1 MSKKLVSLLLAAA
14 LLLGL
19 VPVMAEAP
27 VITVT
32 DMAGREISLTEPAE
46 KIVAIYPSDCEIIA
60 AIGCEDALVG
70 VGAFCNYPASVTS
83 LPKIQ
88 SGADMNVEEII
99 ALEPQ
104 VVLLN
109 SMVNVES
116 QVSQLEENG
125 IHVVI
130 STTSDIASVYTAIA
144 MIGKLMGKD
153 AEAAALVADMQ
164 GTFDEIKNKA
174 TDEGKKVYFEISPPP
189 WLCTA
194 GATSYMNELAEICGV
209 TNIFAD
215 LEDAWPMISDEQVIE
230 RNPDYIVLMSGMGS
244 QGVDEILAREGW
256 GDINAIQN
264 KKVFNDDESRMT
276 VPGPR
281 LKEAAVDLYNFVND
295 IAAEEPAA

>member
-88 SGADMNVEEII
+88 SGAEMNVEEII

-130 STTSDIASVYTAIA
+130 STTSDIESVYTAIA

-189 WLCTA
+189 WLFTA